1 MQFKY
6 LLPKTFL
13 HVNLDI
19 ESFKLEEQMDLDQA
33 IDLLK
38 NAVKHTGN
46 IDQKHIDL
54 TIVPADKRAL
64 YEKAMAVSA
73 LSIKDG
79 KITRDEFLKRVH
91 LND

>member
-1 MQFKY
+1 
-6 LLPKTFL
+6 
-13 HVNLDI
+13 
-19 ESFKLEEQMDLDQA
+19 MDLDQA

-54 TIVPADKRAL
+54 TIVPADQRPL
-64 YEKAMAVSA
+64 YEKAMAIGA

-79 KITRDEFLKRVH
+79 KITRDEFLRRVH
-91 LND
+91 LDN